1 MGAVMSTRLE
11 PTAIRQPSNGHVK
24 LTERQLTV
32 LILICDGMTTKDL
45 AARLN
50 ISVKTAEFHRA
61 RLLGIFGVK
70 NTVQLVRIAIK
81 HGLIAP

>member
-1 MGAVMSTRLE
+1 MSTRFELKLT
-11 PTAIRQPSNGHVK
+11 PQPAQRRVE
-24 LTERQLTV
+24 LTERQQTV
-32 LILICDGMTTKDL
+32 LTLICEGVTTKDL
-45 AARLN
+45 AAQLN

-61 RLLGIFGVK
+61 RLLGLFGVK

>member
-1 MGAVMSTRLE
+1 MGPVMSTRFE
-11 PTAIRQPSNGHVK
+11 PSAVREPSNGHVK

-32 LILICDGMTTKDL
+32 LVLICEGITTRDL

-61 RLLGIFGVK
+61 RLLGLFGVK
-70 NTVQLVRIAIK
+70 NTVQLVRVAIK

>member
-1 MGAVMSTRLE
+1 MALWFESAVSAPPQAKQRVE
-11 PTAIRQPSNGHVK
+11 

-32 LILICDGMTTKDL
+32 LGLICEGVTTKDL

-50 ISVKTAEFHRA
+50 ISVKTAEFHRG
-61 RLLGIFGVK
+61 RLLTVFGVK
-70 NTVQLVRIAIK
+70 NTVQLVRTAIR

>member
-1 MGAVMSTRLE
+1 MALSYAFESAVGAPQQTKQQVE
-11 PTAIRQPSNGHVK
+11 

-32 LILICDGMTTKDL
+32 LGLICEGVTTKDL

-50 ISVKTAEFHRA
+50 ISVKTAEFHRG
-61 RLLGIFGVK
+61 RLLTVFDVK
-70 NTVQLVRIAIK
+70 NTVQLVRTAIR